1 VVSAASVSACGGRG
15 SALLLQQGVW
25 AGELLEGLCNRG
37 FVLVVTFFCRFD
49 GGRGGVGGVVWWKGD
64 EQDKLSFGEFGH
76 KSREVGEDWKK
87 FPDARC
93 QDRH

>member
-1 VVSAASVSACGGRG
+1 MVSAASVSACGGRG

-49 GGRGGVGGVVWWKGD
+49 GGRGESEGLCGGRGT
-64 EQDKLSFGEFGH
+64 
-76 KSREVGEDWKK
+76 SRIS
-87 FPDARC
+87 
-93 QDRH
+93 

>member
-1 VVSAASVSACGGRG
+1 
-15 SALLLQQGVW
+15 
-25 AGELLEGLCNRG
+25 
-37 FVLVVTFFCRFD
+37 
-49 GGRGGVGGVVWWKGD
+49 VWWKGD